1 VRILL
6 RCDGGPG
13 IGVGHVVRSLALAEE
28 ATARGHHVT
37 IAGRLSGALLDGLVG
52 RSEAEV
58 ISDAPLDAT
67 VLAQLAD
74 GYDVLHVDHYGVAAE
89 LRARMEST
97 LGGRPAR
104 PVLSSMVDGDFGLR
118 DCDLAV
124 ASTPTD
130 PGTFQHRDAAW
141 VLRGPK
147 YLPLRRAVRDL
158 GASVHAGAG
167 AATRVVVVMGGADPH
182 SLTPAVVDAL
192 GACGLDLEVEVVC
205 TPTTRASL
213 VERSRDWQDRL
224 RVVEPGPDLPRLMAA
239 ADLVISAAGTS
250 TWELASMHTPMALVL
265 SVDNQR
271 PGYTAMVTAGAAVGL
286 GGIEDVMDRERTAG
300 TLRDVLVDPDRRRSM
315 AARAAGVVDGLGAWR
330 IVSAWEAI
338 VAGARPGLRDDHL
351 TVRPATLDD
360 AALLLGWRNDSV
372 TREVSRSS
380 ELVTWDEHLAW
391 LSASLRREDRMLL
404 VAEEGGDG
412 PRRPVGTVRWDR
424 DDGTTAHWEV
434 SITVAPER
442 RGEGMA
448 RPLLHAGERY
458 LLSSQPATD
467 EETTFV
473 AVVHEDN
480 TPSAKLFAASGYLP
494 YAPRDGGGWVSWA
507 KHVVWPGPAAR

>member
-37 IAGRLSGALLDGLVG
+37 IAGRLSGALLDVLVE
-52 RSEAEV
+52 RSEADV
-58 ISDAPLDAT
+58 VGDAPLDAPAL
-67 VLAQLAD
+67 VRLAD
-74 GYDVLHVDHYGVAAE
+74 GYDVFHVDHYGVAAD

-97 LGGRPAR
+97 IGGRPAR
-104 PVLSSMVDGDFGLR
+104 PLLSAMVDGAFGLR

-130 PGTFQHRDAAW
+130 PGASRPYEAAW

-158 GASVHAGAG
+158 ATQAPGAPG
-167 AATRVVVVMGGADPH
+167 AAMRVLVVMGGADPH
-182 SLTPAVVDAL
+182 SLTPTVVDAL
-192 GACGLDLEVEVVC
+192 GACGLPLEVDAVC
-205 TPTTRASL
+205 TPTTRADL
-213 VERSRDWQDRL
+213 DDRARDWQDRL
-224 RVVEPGPDLPRLMAA
+224 RVVEPGPDLPQLMAR

-250 TWELASMHTPMALVL
+250 TWELASMRTPMALVL

-271 PGYTAMVTAGAAVGL
+271 PGYAAMVAAGAAVGL
-286 GGIEDVMDRERTAG
+286 GGVEDVQDRERTAG
-300 TLRDVLVDPDRRRSM
+300 RLRDILVDHDRRRSL

-338 VAGARPGLRDDHL
+338 VAGARPGVREDRV
-351 TVRPATLDD
+351 TVRRATIDD
-360 AALLLGWRNDSV
+360 AALLLKWRNDPV
-372 TREVSRSS
+372 TRGVSRTSD
-380 ELVTWDEHLAW
+380 VVPWDEHMAW
-391 LSASLRREDRMLL
+391 LSSSLLREDRILL
-404 VAEEGGDG
+404 VAEDESEGL
-412 PRRPVGTVRWDR
+412 RRPVGTVRWDR
-424 DDGTTAHWEV
+424 DDGPTPYWEV

-442 RGEGMA
+442 RGGGMA
-448 RPLLHAGERY
+448 RPLLLAGEQY
-458 LLSSQPATD
+458 LLSSRPAPDDAMTL
-467 EETTFV
+467 V
-473 AVVHEDN
+473 AVLREDN

-494 YAPRDGGGWVSWA
+494 YAPRDDDGWVSWA
-507 KHVVWPGPAAR
+507 KSVVGPGPAAR